1 MHMNITVQLTV
12 AFVRRSNCSFRLL
25 LKAVNKKAIKT
36 NMSESANVRQNLQNL
51 PSIFE
56 LTAAE
61 TLDNLIYP
69 ALSKIFDY
77 LGLRLDVQIY
87 GTTQNV
93 WHIRELT
100 PFITWSLQYLYLRKR
115 GASFGESFYG
125 LLRKDSS
132 TGKMLD
138 TKNQLLSATLL
149 TSWSYAEKKLLN
161 KEQNR
166 DISKW
171 QKNLLNCL
179 RIYKV
184 VKIAHIVTYLMKY
197 TNSHSPVFKMLGFF
211 LTYPNEIVCENKT
224 TYIFLKLLEVTAFFL
239 QFIQWWYSSDQKRKV
254 GGSLINPEPIKFEEM
269 PEKMGVVKGRCPICL
284 MELSN
289 PTACA
294 TSGYVYCWKCIINH
308 LRAKASCPTSGYGI
322 TYNDLIR
329 IYDA

>member
-1 MHMNITVQLTV
+1 
-12 AFVRRSNCSFRLL
+12 
-25 LKAVNKKAIKT
+25 
-36 NMSESANVRQNLQNL
+36 MSESANVRQNLQNL

-77 LGLRLDVQIY
+77 LGLRLDFQIY

-93 WHIRELT
+93 CHIRELA
-100 PFITWSLQYLYLRKR
+100 PFVTWSLQYLYLSKR

-125 LLRKDSS
+125 LLRTNSRGTLLNK
-132 TGKMLD
+132 
-138 TKNQLLSATLL
+138 KNQLLSATLL
-149 TSWSYAEKKLLN
+149 TSWSYTEKKLLN

-184 VKIAHIVTYLMKY
+184 VKSAHTVAYLMKY
-197 TNSHSPVFKMLGFF
+197 TNCHSPIFKMIGLA
-211 LTYPNEIVCENKT
+211 LRYPNEIVNEDKI

-239 QFIQWWYSSDQKRKV
+239 QFIQWWYYSEQKRKV
-254 GGSLINPEPIKFEEM
+254 GGSLANPGPIKFEET
-269 PEKMGVVKGRCPICL
+269 PKKMSVIKGHCPICL

-308 LRAKASCPTSGYGI
+308 LRAKDSCPTSGYGI
-322 TYNDLIR
+322 TYNDLVR